1 MSSVHLV
8 RQSKQFQKLAK
19 ISLHVQKMLGAKKA
33 IDAALAIITACK
45 AAFENLKSVTLFA
58 VDLNLQQL
66 LSNRGKNKRHY
77 KEIPCEGVIGH

>member
-1 MSSVHLV
+1 
-8 RQSKQFQKLAK
+8 
-19 ISLHVQKMLGAKKA
+19 MLGAKKA